1 MYMLD
6 TNICIYLIN
15 NKFPE
20 LARRIDEIPIDSI
33 CISAITQAELELG
46 VFKSQNQAKNAQ
58 ALVKFL
64 SVINVVDFDTK
75 AAAAYGEIRADL
87 ERKGSPIGHMDM
99 LIAAHALSQGYTII
113 TNNLRKFERVEG
125 LELENWL

>member
-1 MYMLD
+1 MLD

-64 SVINVVDFDTK
+64 SVINVMDFDTK

-87 ERKGSPIGHMDM
+87 ERKESPIGHMDM
-99 LIAAHALSQGYTII
+99 LIAAHALSHGYTIV
-113 TNNLRKFERVEG
+113 TNNPREFERVQG